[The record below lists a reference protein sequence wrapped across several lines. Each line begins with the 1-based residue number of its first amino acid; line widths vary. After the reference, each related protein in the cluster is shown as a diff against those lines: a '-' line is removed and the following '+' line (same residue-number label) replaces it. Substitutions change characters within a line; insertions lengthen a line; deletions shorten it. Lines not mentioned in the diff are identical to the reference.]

1 MITNITNDLKR
12 AMRDS
17 ETSRKFEQKNKE
29 LKDKIE
35 KLVSEKEELEKK
47 LREARHDI
55 ELNKGIY
62 DQHDKN
68 NALLLDKLDQ
78 ANLTNVELT

>member
-1 MITNITNDLKR
+1 MPSVRI
-12 AMRDS
+12 A
-17 ETSRKFEQKNKE
+17 KE

-62 DQHDKN
+62 DQLDKN